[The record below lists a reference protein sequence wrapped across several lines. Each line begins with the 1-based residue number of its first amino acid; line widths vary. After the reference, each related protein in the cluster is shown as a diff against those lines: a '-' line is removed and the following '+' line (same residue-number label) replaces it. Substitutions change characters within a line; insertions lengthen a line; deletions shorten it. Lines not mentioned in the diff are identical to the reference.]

1 MSEHCWRLCRSIMV
15 TVGVLGVCLGLGAS
29 ISSAGPKMVPHCITP
44 TAVDLNERYGVS
56 DAIVAP
62 FCATLDSG
70 RHWTV
75 SNAWFMSPTFVA
87 VPNGF
92 VPAGLTPLEDF
103 IAKFIGVKYVAH
115 PGTSKEKVYVV
126 GNNDDLGIL
135 NDGVTALANPV
146 SLGTLKPLSVGD
158 HVVDSYLLFSA
169 MHCDGLVANVDEN
182 CLPAGETFFGSVQF
196 KVTPGHN

>member
-1 MSEHCWRLCRSIMV
+1 MSEHRWRLCRSIVV
-15 TVGVLGVCLGLGAS
+15 TVGVLSVCLGPGAS
-29 ISSAGPKMVPHCITP
+29 RSSAGPKPVPHCITP
-44 TAVDLNERYGVS
+44 TAVDINERYGVS
-56 DAIVAP
+56 EAIVAP
-62 FCATLDSG
+62 FCATLNSG

-75 SNAWFMSPTFVA
+75 SNAWLMSPTFVA

-103 IAKFIGVKYVAH
+103 IAKFIGVKYVVD
-115 PGTSKEKVYVV
+115 PGTSKEKTYVF
-126 GNNDDLGIL
+126 GNNDDLAIF
-135 NDGVTALANPV
+135 NDEEAAIANAI

-169 MHCDGLVANVDEN
+169 MHCDGLVANVNEN

-196 KVTPGHN
+196 TVTPGHN

>member
-1 MSEHCWRLCRSIMV
+1 MSEHGWRLCRSIVV
-15 TVGVLGVCLGLGAS
+15 TVGVLSVCLGPGAS
-29 ISSAGPKMVPHCITP
+29 RSSAGPKPVPHCITP

-56 DAIVAP
+56 EAIIAP
-62 FCATLDSG
+62 FCTTLDSG

-75 SNAWFMSPTFVA
+75 TNAWFMSPTFVA

-103 IAKFIGVKYVAH
+103 IAKFIGVKYVVD
-115 PGTSKEKVYVV
+115 PGTSKEKTYVF
-126 GNNDDLGIL
+126 GNDDDLAIF
-135 NDGVTALANPV
+135 NDEETAIANAV

-169 MHCDGLVANVDEN
+169 MHCDGIANVVEEN
-182 CLPAGETFFGSVQF
+182 CLPAGETWYSSVQF
-196 KVTPGHN
+196 TVTPGHN